1 MNEEMKKCLNDDELE
16 QVTGGNELGNTA
28 SVGSVTFFGRVG
40 MYSGQL
46 GNSYYIVSDD
56 KDEWFYGQLVDT
68 YELEYTFHT
77 IRTHVFRVTMHNGTS
92 CNGVKEFCGDDYTMY
107 TSILKG
113 PTIN

>member
-1 MNEEMKKCLNDDELE
+1 MNEEMKKSLSDDELE
-16 QVTGGNELGNTA
+16 QVTGGNELGATTTI
-28 SVGSVTFFGRVG
+28 GSAVFEGRVG
-40 MYSGQL
+40 MYSGRI
-46 GNSYYIVSDD
+46 GNNYYIVSDD

-107 TSILKG
+107 TSMVNTK
-113 PTIN
+113 